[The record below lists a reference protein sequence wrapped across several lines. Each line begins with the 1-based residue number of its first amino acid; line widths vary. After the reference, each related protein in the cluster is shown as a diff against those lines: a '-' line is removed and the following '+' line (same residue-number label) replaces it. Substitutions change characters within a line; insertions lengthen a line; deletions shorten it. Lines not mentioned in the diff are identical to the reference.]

1 MMKAVPSLEKIAVLL
16 SRCGYIQND
25 LGKAVYTCGP
35 AGTLLRH
42 NIHHTWWDKMVNRSE
57 ASFPVSGEN
66 ISLLKDFYMPTLR
79 LMNHSVPFSLTHI
92 SQSSPVQP
100 VQGHEHIAALLNLH
114 SETRMEL
121 VHFCS
126 QTAVNQTFDVVVN
139 SRISWWKQYSCNYAN
154 FTQKTEGEGGLQ
166 EVHLQYTSPWG
177 PVTIETVKNRGQD
190 EVSRLAEEIGQDCK
204 VKNGKK
210 MAIPYMIE
218 SVTSLELA
226 TALFL
231 IDAFTERSSVNDNT
245 VTRQVLQLHPALAPY
260 KVCMCQDGSLTRQI
274 QEVVT
279 YVSRELRKAGLHV
292 LDTRRDSGDV
302 DAQIHRND
310 EFGVPFTVTVN
321 NNTIKTGNIQLR
333 NRDTSIQE
341 TVPIGKLAEY
351 IAKHVFYQP
360 T

>member
-1 MMKAVPSLEKIAVLL
+1 MGLVFVH
-16 SRCGYIQND
+16 D
-25 LGKAVYTCGP
+25 
-35 AGTLLRH
+35 
-42 NIHHTWWDKMVNRSE
+42 DK
-57 ASFPVSGEN
+57 
-66 ISLLKDFYMPTLR
+66 
-79 LMNHSVPFSLTHI
+79 
-92 SQSSPVQP
+92 
-100 VQGHEHIAALLNLH
+100 
-114 SETRMEL
+114 
-121 VHFCS
+121 
-126 QTAVNQTFDVVVN
+126 
-139 SRISWWKQYSCNYAN
+139 YSCNYAN

-190 EVSRLAEEIGQDCK
+190 E
-204 VKNGKK
+204 
-210 MAIPYMIE
+210 
-218 SVTSLELA
+218 
-226 TALFL
+226 
-231 IDAFTERSSVNDNT
+231 
-245 VTRQVLQLHPALAPY
+245 
-260 KVCMCQDGSLTRQI
+260 DGSLTRQI